1 MSQPHQS
8 VSADPAK
15 ERRTA
20 NAVAAVIFMALLF
33 DGYDLTVYGTV
44 LSTLMKDPGQIGQ
57 LDAATAGALGS
68 YALVGVLVG
77 SLVCGLVGDR
87 FGRRNLLLGGIAWF
101 SLGMAATALSTSIT
115 AFGLLRFLTGLG
127 LGVILATAGAT
138 MAEFAP
144 AGRRNFYNA
153 IVYSGI
159 PAGGVLAAL
168 LGIGLLEPL
177 GWRGLFLI
185 GATPI
190 LFLLPLAWFLL
201 PESPRW
207 LHSRGR
213 LAQAQAVS
221 ARTGVPLLE
230 EVAVQQTG
238 AAPERRGFAAA
249 FSRRFR
255 VATILLGFM
264 SFSGLLLTYGLN
276 TWLPRIMEGY
286 GFGTGHALTF
296 LLILNSG
303 AVLGG
308 LIASAMA
315 DRVGAQRIVATT
327 FVLAAIT
334 LALMTFQ
341 FPAPVLFTYI
351 AIAGV
356 GTLGTQVLIYG
367 FSSNYYTTNARAA
380 GVSWVAA
387 FGRVGGVLGPLVG
400 GWLAAAGI
408 QGGTA
413 FYIFGGVALF
423 GALVTLLVPR
433 QRDVEAAA
441 DQAAALAADDD
452 VDAQVAGSA
461 HVVAASPFDPA
472 SVDSEPA
479 AEPTFEP
486 APAGVGT
493 GRA

>member
-1 MSQPHQS
+1 MSQPQQS
-8 VSADPAK
+8 VSTDPAK

-20 NAVAAVIFMALLF
+20 NAVAAVIFLALLF

-44 LSTLMKDPGQIGQ
+44 LSTLLKDPSQIGQ
-57 LDAATAGALGS
+57 LDPSTAGALGS

-77 SLVCGLVGDR
+77 SLTCGFLGDR
-87 FGRRNLLLGGIAWF
+87 FGRRRLILGGIAWF
-101 SLGMAATALSTSIT
+101 SIGMALTAMSTSIT
-115 AFGLLRFLTGLG
+115 MFGLMRFLTGLG

-138 MAEFAP
+138 IAEFAP

-153 IVYSGI
+153 LVYSGI
-159 PAGGVLAAL
+159 PAGGVVASL
-168 LGIGLLEPL
+168 LGIGLLDDI
-177 GWRGLFLI
+177 GWRGMFLL

-190 LFLLPLAWFLL
+190 LFLLPLAWRML

-213 LAQAQAVS
+213 LEEAQAAS

-230 EVAVQQTG
+230 EVVVQEAG
-238 AAPERRGFAAA
+238 VAPERTGFAAA
-249 FSRRFR
+249 FSRRFFLP
-255 VATILLGFM
+255 TILLGFM

-286 GFGTGHALTF
+286 GFGQGHALTF

-303 AVLGG
+303 AVIGG
-308 LIASAMA
+308 IVASALA
-315 DRVGAQRIVATT
+315 DRIGAQRIVATT

-334 LALMTFQ
+334 LVLMTFQ
-341 FPAPVLFTYI
+341 FPAPVLFAYI
-351 AIAGV
+351 AVAGV

-387 FGRVGGVLGPLVG
+387 FGRIGGVLGPLVG
-400 GWLAAAGI
+400 GWLVAAGI

-433 QRDVEAAA
+433 QRELEAAEQRA
-441 DQAAALAADDD
+441 EELLAPGAAREPAE
-452 VDAQVAGSA
+452 
-461 HVVAASPFDPA
+461 ASP
-472 SVDSEPA
+472 
-479 AEPTFEP
+479 
-486 APAGVGT
+486 
-493 GRA
+493 RI